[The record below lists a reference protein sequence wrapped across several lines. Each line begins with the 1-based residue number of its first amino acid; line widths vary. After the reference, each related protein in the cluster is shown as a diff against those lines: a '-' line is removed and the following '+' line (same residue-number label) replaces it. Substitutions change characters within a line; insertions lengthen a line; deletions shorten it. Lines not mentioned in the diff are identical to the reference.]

1 MPRPVQPLAD
11 GGRRGV
17 VLEQDRDAHALV
29 QPRGQRNVVPAGK
42 RLGVHDVP
50 LRALGA
56 MHGTRDAHTHAG
68 HLFRRQSLRRHQE
81 FGGLDHEIER
91 LNGRREIEVDVLALS
106 HPSSQVD
113 EHAGQVVAVEVEAE
127 GEGTFRVDPDHAGGR
142 PSLLTATIGLKD
154 EAERQQLLYQVRDG
168 LHREL
173 RPVGDVRAR
182 QRPEPPHHFVD
193 DAEVVL
199 LGVDEIGAR

>member
-1 MPRPVQPLAD
+1 
-11 GGRRGV
+11 
-17 VLEQDRDAHALV
+17 
-29 QPRGQRNVVPAGK
+29 
-42 RLGVHDVP
+42 
-50 LRALGA
+50 

-106 HPSSQVD
+106 RASRQID
-113 EHAGQVVAVEVEAE
+113 EHAGQVVAVEDEAE
-127 GEGTFRVDPDHAGGR
+127 GEGTFRVDPDHAGWR
-142 PSLLTATIGLKD
+142 PTLLAPTIGLKNQSQ
-154 EAERQQLLYQVRDG
+154 RQQLFHQIRDG
-168 LHREL
+168 LDREL
-173 RPVGDVRAR
+173 GPLRDVRAR
-182 QRPEPPHHFVD
+182 QRPEPPHHFVN

>member
-1 MPRPVQPLAD
+1 
-11 GGRRGV
+11 
-17 VLEQDRDAHALV
+17 
-29 QPRGQRNVVPAGK
+29 
-42 RLGVHDVP
+42 
-50 LRALGA
+50 

-127 GEGTFRVDPDHAGGR
+127 REGTFRVDPDHAGWR
-142 PSLLTATIGLKD
+142 PTLLAPRSVSKTSPSAS
-154 EAERQQLLYQVRDG
+154 
-168 LHREL
+168 
-173 RPVGDVRAR
+173 
-182 QRPEPPHHFVD
+182 
-193 DAEVVL
+193 
-199 LGVDEIGAR
+199 